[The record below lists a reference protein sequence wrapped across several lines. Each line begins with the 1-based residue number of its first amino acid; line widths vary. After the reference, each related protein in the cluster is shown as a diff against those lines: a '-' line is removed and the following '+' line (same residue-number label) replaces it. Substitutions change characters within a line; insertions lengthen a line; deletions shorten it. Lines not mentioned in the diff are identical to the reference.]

1 VSNADSNPLTAAQR
15 EIMEIVWARGQV
27 TVAEVRTAL
36 AASRAVARNTVQTMM
51 GRLEERGWLTH
62 RQIGRTFMYRAAT
75 PKEESIGRKV
85 REVVNTLC
93 DGSPETLVAAL
104 LEYRG
109 LRPGE
114 LDRIRKMLDEAKGG
128 RLKKG

>member
-1 VSNADSNPLTAAQR
+1 MDEANQLTAAQR
-15 EIMEIVWARGQV
+15 EIMEIVWACGEV
-27 TVAEVRTAL
+27 TVAEVRKLLGAT
-36 AASRAVARNTVQTMM
+36 RPVARNTVQTMM
-51 GRLEERGWLTH
+51 ARLEERGWLTH
-62 RQIGRTFMYRAAT
+62 RESGRTFLYRAAT

-93 DGSPETLVAAL
+93 GGSPETLVAAL

-114 LDRIRKMLDEAKGG
+114 LDRIRKMLDEARGG

>member
-1 VSNADSNPLTAAQR
+1 MDEANQLTAAQR
-15 EIMEIVWARGQV
+15 EIMEVVWDRGEV
-27 TVAEVRTAL
+27 TVAEVRKILGAN
-36 AASRAVARNTVQTMM
+36 RPVARNTVQTMM
-51 GRLEERGWLTH
+51 ARLEERGWLTH
-62 RQIGRTFMYRAAT
+62 RESGRTFLYRAAT

-93 DGSPETLVAAL
+93 GGSPETLVAAL

-114 LDRIRKMLDEAKGG
+114 LDRIRKMLDEARGG